1 MNAFADELTDVVEFL
16 HGVGSSVFLRI
27 VQSRFFSVLFS
38 GPDAHCI
45 RATTL

>member
-16 HGVGSSVFLRI
+16 HGVGASVFLRI
-27 VQSRFFSVLFS
+27 VQSCSFSVSFS
-38 GPDAHCI
+38 GPTAHCI